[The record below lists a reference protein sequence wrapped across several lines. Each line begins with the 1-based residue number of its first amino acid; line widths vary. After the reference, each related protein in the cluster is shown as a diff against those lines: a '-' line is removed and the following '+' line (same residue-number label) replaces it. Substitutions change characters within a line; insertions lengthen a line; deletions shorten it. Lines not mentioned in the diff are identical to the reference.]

1 MASTTPTRPWIR
13 VAPLALCALAFGA
26 SACTPSTPKAD
37 SAAPTTVEVVAVT
50 PPAPVVEA
58 PPEPVAPVV
67 TEPPVTAPPVT
78 APPVDAPP
86 VTAPPVTAPPAPV
99 TTQPA
104 LMPSVVCMN
113 LQDAQDLIQTAG
125 VFLSLSHDATG
136 QGRRQVNDS
145 NWVVVAQNIP
155 PGTPFGEGEADLAVV
170 KDGEPGTC

>member
-1 MASTTPTRPWIR
+1 
-13 VAPLALCALAFGA
+13 
-26 SACTPSTPKAD
+26 
-37 SAAPTTVEVVAVT
+37 
-50 PPAPVVEA
+50 
-58 PPEPVAPVV
+58 
-67 TEPPVTAPPVT
+67 
-78 APPVDAPP
+78 
-86 VTAPPVTAPPAPV
+86 
-99 TTQPA
+99 
-104 LMPSVVCMN
+104 MPSVVCMN